1 MASKLFTF
9 KGEQD
14 NSKLPNSRRHMH
26 MDQLE
31 HIMAN
36 HDDFFAGGVGR
47 EHRVRCDKLHR
58 FQRIRI
64 RAGGEGGRFLG

>member
-1 MASKLFTF
+1 
-9 KGEQD
+9 
-14 NSKLPNSRRHMH
+14 MH

-47 EHRVRCDKLHR
+47 EHRVRSDKLHR

-64 RAGGEGGRFLG
+64 RAGGEGGRFVG